1 MGSSKGAK
9 REVERK
15 IAICRRAAVGRTAR
29 NHLKLPSMHI
39 QNGSVT
45 LSEETACALSSI
57 RSQLSANKPSKI
69 LGSLSDHVHAY
80 VDASFDDTGYS
91 GVGGELFDC
100 NSTVPYFFFREKIDQ
115 VFVDIIKAADQETI
129 IRELE
134 MLALA
139 ITVVAWSPKFKGKRL
154 VAFTDIEAVCDSFL
168 RTLSNNRPCN
178 KLLAKVFELE
188 EEFFSPAW
196 LDRAP
201 SQSNP
206 SDELSRSEVAFWRGL
221 PRRSVS
227 QKVAGTRC
235 QHLGVRAGQQLCPN
249 NSFIGKT
256 MMLLLSA

>member
-139 ITVVAWSPKFKGKRL
+139 ITVVAWSPKFK
-154 VAFTDIEAVCDSFL
+154 V
-168 RTLSNNRPCN
+168 
-178 KLLAKVFELE
+178 
-188 EEFFSPAW
+188 
-196 LDRAP
+196 
-201 SQSNP
+201 
-206 SDELSRSEVAFWRGL
+206 RG
-221 PRRSVS
+221 
-227 QKVAGTRC
+227 
-235 QHLGVRAGQQLCPN
+235 
-249 NSFIGKT
+249 
-256 MMLLLSA
+256 